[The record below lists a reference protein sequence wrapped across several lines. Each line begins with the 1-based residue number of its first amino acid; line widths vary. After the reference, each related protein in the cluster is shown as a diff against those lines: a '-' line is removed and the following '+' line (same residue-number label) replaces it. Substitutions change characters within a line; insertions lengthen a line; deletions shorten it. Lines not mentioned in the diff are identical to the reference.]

1 MEGLGNRRQ
10 CLQSLLELS
19 ELNRDS
25 DADDKHNPTVEL
37 KVTSKINNHYFHD
50 DCHHHQLP
58 TTAVIAFG

>member
-1 MEGLGNRRQ
+1 MFTA
-10 CLQSLLELS
+10 ELS

-25 DADDKHNPTVEL
+25 DAEDKHNPTVEL

-58 TTAVIAFG
+58 TTTVIAFG